1 MRYQRAGSQTSFGK
15 AMWWFDKGK
24 RKEIWDDEVQWP
36 IGDIEAA
43 HRIRDICRSAADS
56 AERAGC
62 VVEDNNANDRNGN
75 DDNKKN
81 NDNKNKD
88 RGRNRYETD
97 RYGRA
102 AKAAMEIA
110 IKISDQ
116 LLRDSSVRQIV
127 DLCVKANDLRTAR
140 ILFRAIQTTSIRE
153 DVLNDHPIFR
163 Q

>member
-15 AMWWFDKGK
+15 AMWWFHKGK

-62 VVEDNNANDRNGN
+62 VVEDNNDNDRNGN

-88 RGRNRYETD
+88 HGRNRYETD
-97 RYGRA
+97 RYGCA

-140 ILFRAIQTTSIRE
+140 ILFRVIQTTSIRE
-153 DVLNDHPIFR
+153 DVLKDHPIFR